1 MNNTQN
7 DAPVLTNI
15 SIEQI
20 RTVWRNRL
28 LDACNGSPAP
38 VKIGKTEITK
48 RKRAKTLSSK
58 QECMRIIENKFNRKY
73 HHP

>member
-20 RTVWRNRL
+20 RTLAQQL

-48 RKRAKTLSSK
+48 RTRAKTLSSK